1 MKKYFVLEG
10 KRNKRPDMVRLKNGR
25 FVVEVE
31 TNELMTEEPAEV
43 KKKREQKEAL
53 IAKIEAK
60 KVEGK

>member
-60 KVEGK
+60 KVK